1 MDFAIHRT
9 THGVAMTELTRDRW
23 IRARASVIE
32 RWRQVLERITS
43 RDEAGALAAAN
54 TLDEFCEEAMLGR
67 EAASGGAH
75 SGSGPVLKIATSG
88 EPVGSRCLFCR
99 GFIDSGGCF
108 GMLDELN
115 HAVLHGR
122 WADARRVA
130 QLYIDRLHSL
140 PLT

>member
-1 MDFAIHRT
+1 MA
-9 THGVAMTELTRDRW
+9 ELTRDRW
-23 IRARASVIE
+23 IKARAAVIG
-32 RWRQVLERITS
+32 RWRQVLERVES
-43 RDEAGALAAAN
+43 CDEVGVLATAN

-67 EAASGGAH
+67 EAASAGSH
-75 SGSGPVLKIATSG
+75 SGSGPVLKISTSG
-88 EPVGSRCLFCR
+88 EPIGSRCLFCR

-115 HAVLHGR
+115 QAVLHGR

-130 QLYIDRLHSL
+130 QLYIDRLQSL